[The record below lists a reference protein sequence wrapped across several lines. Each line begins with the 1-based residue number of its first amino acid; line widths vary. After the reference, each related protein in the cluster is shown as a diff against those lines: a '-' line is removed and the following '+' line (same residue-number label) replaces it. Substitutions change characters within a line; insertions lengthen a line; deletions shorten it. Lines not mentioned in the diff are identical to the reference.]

1 VAAASSKLVHVHW
14 LGHSTVLIEL
24 DGVRMLTDPLLRSR
38 VAHLRRSTPA
48 PTPDATVDAV
58 LISHGHHD
66 HLDLP
71 SLRKLPRSVAVVVP
85 RGLGELVRK
94 QGFADVREVLAG
106 DELDF
111 SGVRVRVT
119 HAEHDER
126 RAGSKARAAP
136 VGYALLGTSRVFFAG
151 DTDVFPG
158 LEDLISDL
166 DLALI
171 PIWGWGASL
180 GSGHLDP
187 TRAAD
192 AVALLR
198 PRFAVP
204 IHWGTFRP
212 FHHRAGARFLR
223 DPVDAF
229 AAAARERAPEVEVRV
244 LEPGESLTLQS

>member
-1 VAAASSKLVHVHW
+1 V
-14 LGHSTVLIEL
+14 
-24 DGVRMLTDPLLRSR
+24 LTDPLLRRR
-38 VAHLRRSTPA
+38 VAHLLRATPA
-48 PTPDATVDAV
+48 PAPDARVDAV

-71 SLRKLPRSVAVVVP
+71 SLRRLPRSVPVVVP
-85 RGLGELVRK
+85 RGLGKLVRK

-111 SGVRVRVT
+111 SGVRVRVS

-126 RAGSKARAAP
+126 RAASKTRAAP
-136 VGYALLGTSRVFFAG
+136 VGYALLGSCRAFFAG

-158 LEDLISDL
+158 LEHLVSKL

-180 GSGHLDP
+180 GTGHLDP
-187 TRAAD
+187 VRAAE

-198 PRFAVP
+198 PRVAVP

-212 FHHRAGARFLR
+212 LHRGARAPFLR

-229 AAAARERAPEVEVRV
+229 AAAAREQAPEVEIRV
-244 LEPGESLTLQS
+244 LAPGESLTMQP

>member
-1 VAAASSKLVHVHW
+1 VNVRW

-24 DGVRMLTDPLLRSR
+24 DGVQVLTDPLLRKR
-38 VAHLRRSTPA
+38 VVHLRRSTPA
-48 PTPDATVDAV
+48 PAPDANVDAV

-71 SLRKLPRSVAVVVP
+71 SLRKLPRSVPVVVP
-85 RGLGELVRK
+85 RGLGALIQK
-94 QGFADVREVLAG
+94 QGFTDVREVLAG
-106 DELDF
+106 NELDL
-111 SGVRVRVT
+111 SGVRVLVS

-126 RAGSKARAAP
+126 RRGSAIRAAP
-136 VGYALLGTSRVFFAG
+136 VGYALLGSASVFFAG

-158 LEDLISDL
+158 LADIVSDL
-166 DLALI
+166 DLALV

-187 TRAAD
+187 QSAAD

-198 PRFAVP
+198 PRVVVP

-212 FHHRAGARFLR
+212 LHNRADAGFLH
-223 DPVDAF
+223 DPVKEF

-244 LEPGESLTLQS
+244 LAPGESLELKP

>member
-1 VAAASSKLVHVHW
+1 VHVRW

-24 DGVRMLTDPLLRSR
+24 DGVRVLTDPLLRRR
-38 VAHLRRSTPA
+38 VAHLRRATPA
-48 PTPDATVDAV
+48 PAPDARVDAV

-66 HLDLP
+66 HFDLA
-71 SLRKLPRSVAVVVP
+71 SLRKLPRSAPVFVP

-106 DELDF
+106 DEFDF
-111 SGVRVRVT
+111 AGVRVRVS

-126 RAGSKARAAP
+126 RAGSKVRAAP
-136 VGYALLGTSRVFFAG
+136 VGYALLGSSRAFFAG

-158 LEDLISDL
+158 LEHVVSDL

-180 GSGHLDP
+180 GTGHLDP
-187 TRAAD
+187 TRAAE

-198 PRFAVP
+198 PRVAVP

-212 FHHRAGARFLR
+212 LHRGSRARFLR
-223 DPVDAF
+223 DPVDEF
-229 AAAARERAPEVEVRV
+229 AAAAREQAPDVEIRV
-244 LEPGESLTLQS
+244 LAPGESLTMQP

>member
-1 VAAASSKLVHVHW
+1 MNVRW

-24 DGVRMLTDPLLRSR
+24 DGVQVLTDPLLRKR
-38 VAHLRRSTPA
+38 VVHLRRSTPA
-48 PTPDATVDAV
+48 PAPETNVDAV

-71 SLRKLPRSVAVVVP
+71 SLRKLPRSVPVVVP
-85 RGLGELVRK
+85 RGLGELVQK

-106 DELDF
+106 DELDL
-111 SGVRVRVT
+111 SGLRVRVS

-126 RAGSKARAAP
+126 RRGSAIRAVP
-136 VGYALLGTSRVFFAG
+136 VGYALLGSSRAFFAG

-158 LEDLISDL
+158 LGHIVSDL
-166 DLALI
+166 DLALV

-187 TRAAD
+187 QSAAD

-198 PRFAVP
+198 PRVVVP

-212 FHHRAGARFLR
+212 LHNRARAGFLQ
-223 DPVDAF
+223 DPVKEF

-244 LEPGESLTLQS
+244 LAPGESLTLQP

>member
-1 VAAASSKLVHVHW
+1 MEVRW
-14 LGHSTVLIEL
+14 LGHSTVLVEL
-24 DGVRMLTDPLLRSR
+24 DGVQVLTDPLLRKR

-48 PTPDATVDAV
+48 ARAPATAVDAV

-71 SLRKLPRSVAVVVP
+71 SLRKLPRAVPVIVP
-85 RGLGELVRK
+85 RGLGELIRK

-106 DELDF
+106 DELEV
-111 SGVRVRVT
+111 SGVRVRVS

-126 RAGSKARAAP
+126 RRGSAIRAVP
-136 VGYALLGTSRVFFAG
+136 VGYALLGSASVFFAG

-158 LEDLISDL
+158 LEHIVSDL

-171 PIWGWGASL
+171 PIWGWGATL

-187 TRAAD
+187 QSAAE

-198 PRFAVP
+198 PRVVVP

-212 FHHRAGARFLR
+212 LHNRARAGFLR

-229 AAAARERAPEVEVRV
+229 ATAARERAPEVEVRV
-244 LEPGESLTLQS
+244 LAPGESLTLQP

>member
-1 VAAASSKLVHVHW
+1 VDVRWV
-14 LGHSTVLIEL
+14 GHSTVLIEL
-24 DGVRMLTDPLLRSR
+24 DGVQVLTDPLLRKR

-48 PTPDATVDAV
+48 ARAPDAAVDAV

-71 SLRKLPRSVAVVVP
+71 SLRKLPHSVPVIVP
-85 RGLGELVRK
+85 RGLGELIRK

-106 DELDF
+106 DELEV
-111 SGVRVRVT
+111 SGLRVRVS

-126 RAGSKARAAP
+126 RRGSAIRAAP
-136 VGYALLGTSRVFFAG
+136 VGYALHGSASVFFAG

-158 LEDLISDL
+158 LEHIVSDL

-171 PIWGWGASL
+171 PIWGWGATL

-187 TRAAD
+187 RSAAE

-198 PRFAVP
+198 PRVVVP

-212 FHHRAGARFLR
+212 LHNRARAGFLR
-223 DPVDAF
+223 DPVDEF
-229 AAAARERAPEVEVRV
+229 AAAARERTPEVEVRV
-244 LEPGESLTLQS
+244 LAPGESLTLQP

>member
-1 VAAASSKLVHVHW
+1 MEVRW
-14 LGHSTVLIEL
+14 LGHSTVLLEL
-24 DGVRMLTDPLLRSR
+24 DGVRVLTDPVLRKR
-38 VAHLRRSTPA
+38 VAHLRRTTAA
-48 PTPDATVDAV
+48 PDLGNAVDAI

-71 SLRKLPRSVAVVVP
+71 SLRRLPRSVPVIVP
-85 RGLGELVRK
+85 RGLGELVRR

-106 DELDF
+106 DELAV
-111 SGVRVRVT
+111 SAVRVRVS

-126 RAGSKARAAP
+126 RRGSAIRAEP
-136 VGYALLGTSRVFFAG
+136 VGYALLGSLSVFFAG

-158 LEDLISDL
+158 LEHIVSDL

-171 PIWGWGASL
+171 PIWGWGATL

-187 TRAAD
+187 KSAAE

-198 PRFAVP
+198 PRVVVP

-212 FHHRAGARFLR
+212 LHKRARSGFLH
-223 DPVDAF
+223 DPVHEF
-229 AAAARERAPEVEVRV
+229 VAAARDRVPEVEVRV
-244 LEPGESLTLQS
+244 LAPGESLTLQP